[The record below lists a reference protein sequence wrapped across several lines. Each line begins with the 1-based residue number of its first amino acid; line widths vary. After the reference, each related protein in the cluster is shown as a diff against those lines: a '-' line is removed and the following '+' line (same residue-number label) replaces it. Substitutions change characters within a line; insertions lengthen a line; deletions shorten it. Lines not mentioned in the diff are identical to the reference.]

1 MLIRLGQASADY
13 VRCLWLPKPLPTR
26 RIPFG
31 DLSEAETDIYQEQ
44 RSANR
49 GIRREG
55 KLNTHNLQSTSL
67 LQPAIAFSVEIHS
80 VALLVVLRVVSL
92 DSLGNNMVGLR
103 WWGRRRGGGEGG

>member
-13 VRCLWLPKPLPTR
+13 VGCLWLPKPLPTR

-31 DLSEAETDIYQEQ
+31 DPSEAETDIYQEQ

-49 GIRREG
+49 RIRREG
-55 KLNTHNLQSTSL
+55 KLDTYNPQSTSL
-67 LQPAIAFSVEIHS
+67 LQPAIAFSVEIPS

-92 DSLGNNMVGLR
+92 DSPGSKMVG
-103 WWGRRRGGGEGG
+103 